1 MRGSHQRQEERVKNG
16 QEVWKAKTGE
26 VKESGVL
33 LEKLKTGVEAE
44 VRDRAAVA
52 LGEPMGN
59 QDGKEFG
66 IDFAGTALGVAG
78 GAGGEQGQ

>member
-59 QDGKEFG
+59 QDGKQLG
-66 IDFAGTALGVAG
+66 IQFTGATMGVGGGT
-78 GAGGEQGQ
+78 GGELR